1 MRMPAELLKEFI
13 LSLSG
18 KAETTLD
25 AYQRELRHFLNW
37 ISQRAGNRGPFD
49 AQQQLTKTALQSYLT
64 HLQSG
69 GHSVSHCA
77 RVKSAVGGFARWLIE
92 EKQLLRRNPAR
103 GVELPPQPLLAP
115 RELSPDQR
123 YVLRSLV
130 ERQEDARGE
139 AICALGYWAGCRISD
154 VAWLRIEH
162 LHIGPKVG
170 WVHVGYKG
178 GKMRDI
184 DLVNPVRR
192 PLYTYFQQADRDQD
206 SPYVFSSQRVGRF
219 TEAGIHHWFRSL
231 KARANKEEWNLIHDV
246 TFHDLRHDFA
256 HRARA
261 AGWNIEEVAYYLG
274 HVTKKGTPAIQTT
287 ARYTQVS
294 RERLKDKLRL
304 ISG

>member
-18 KAETTLD
+18 KAGTTVD

-37 ISQRAGNRGPFD
+37 ISQRAGNSGPFD

-64 HLQSG
+64 HLQSE

-139 AICALGYWAGCRISD
+139 AIFALGYWAGCRISD

-170 WVHVGYKG
+170 WVHAGYKG

-184 DLVNPVRR
+184 DLLNPVRR

-206 SPYVFSSQRVGRF
+206 SP
-219 TEAGIHHWFRSL
+219 IC
-231 KARANKEEWNLIHDV
+231 I
-246 TFHDLRHDFA
+246 
-256 HRARA
+256 
-261 AGWNIEEVAYYLG
+261 
-274 HVTKKGTPAIQTT
+274 
-287 ARYTQVS
+287 
-294 RERLKDKLRL
+294 
-304 ISG
+304 

>member
-13 LSLSG
+13 VSLSG
-18 KAETTLD
+18 KAGTTVD

-37 ISQRAGNRGPFD
+37 ISQRAGNSGPFD

-64 HLQSG
+64 HLQSE

-77 RVKSAVGGFARWLIE
+77 RVKSAVGGFARWLID

-115 RELSPDQR
+115 RELSADQR

-139 AICALGYWAGCRISD
+139 AIFALGYWAGCRISD

-184 DLVNPVRR
+184 DLLNPVRR

-261 AGWNIEEVAYYLG
+261 AGWTIEEVAYYLG